1 MYQNTLFSTK
11 IAKEEQLRVL
21 PDDIKRQWEK
31 DFENSPEFID
41 WEPII
46 LTSKKIILTLIK
58 KSDRILPKDGPEIQ
72 IELEIAAW
80 FHRFTSSLKNFAHE
94 KPFYD
99 PNESFLDG
107 LIKNSR
113 RIQSGNQKRMSDI
126 KYIDRELLGPP
137 RKSFKF
143 LSNFFRPSPV

>member
-1 MYQNTLFSTK
+1 M
-11 IAKEEQLRVL
+11 RVL

-46 LTSKKIILTLIK
+46 LTSKKIILSLIK
-58 KSDRILPKDGPEIQ
+58 KSDRILPKDDPENQIQ

-80 FHRFTSSLKNFAHE
+80 FHRFTSSLRNFVYE

-99 PNESFLDG
+99 PNETFLDG

-113 RIQSGNQKRMSDI
+113 RIQSGYQKRMSDI

-137 RKSFKF
+137 RKSFKI
-143 LSNFFRPSPV
+143 LSIFSGLTGNEFEEPSQIT